1 MLKLQAA
8 EDTIVAIATP
18 PGRGAVALIRISGP
32 QAFAI
37 GRQILDPW
45 PDEARHAVLCTVRHN
60 ADVLDRAVVVLFEK
74 PASFTGEDTV
84 EISTHGGQLVP
95 MAVVSAMIA
104 LGARQARPGEFTQ
117 RAVLN
122 GKLDI
127 LQAEAVADL
136 VDARSTGMH
145 RAALA
150 QLDGGLSRRLSRL
163 RDQLLE
169 LEALIAY
176 YVDFPEED
184 DGPIPRAR
192 IEYSANE
199 VTVALKSLLATAAS
213 GELIREGALV
223 VIAGSPN
230 VGKSSLFNAVLGR
243 SRAIVTDIPGTTR
256 DALEAVVDS
265 GKWPIRLVDTAG
277 LRSTD
282 DELERL
288 GIEVSERYLA
298 DAEIVLACGETAMG
312 IKETVHAIMSKTQAV
327 IIPVRTK
334 ADLVAEGDQRSR
346 SALAVSAITG
356 AGVRELLGAVN
367 RVISDQHGT
376 LSTEQP
382 ILTRARHREAIS
394 SACREADLFLE
405 VWRRETLPATIAGV
419 HVRTAISYLEE
430 LIGAVGIED
439 ILDRVFS
446 SFCVGK

>member
-1 MLKLQAA
+1 
-8 EDTIVAIATP
+8 
-18 PGRGAVALIRISGP
+18 
-32 QAFAI
+32 
-37 GRQILDPW
+37 
-45 PDEARHAVLCTVRHN
+45 
-60 ADVLDRAVVVLFEK
+60 
-74 PASFTGEDTV
+74 
-84 EISTHGGQLVP
+84 
-95 MAVVSAMIA
+95 
-104 LGARQARPGEFTQ
+104 
-117 RAVLN
+117 
-122 GKLDI
+122 
-127 LQAEAVADL
+127 
-136 VDARSTGMH
+136 
-145 RAALA
+145 
-150 QLDGGLSRRLSRL
+150 
-163 RDQLLE
+163 
-169 LEALIAY
+169 
-176 YVDFPEED
+176 
-184 DGPIPRAR
+184 
-192 IEYSANE
+192 
-199 VTVALKSLLATAAS
+199 
-213 GELIREGALV
+213 
-223 VIAGSPN
+223 
-230 VGKSSLFNAVLGR
+230 
-243 SRAIVTDIPGTTR
+243 
-256 DALEAVVDS
+256 
-265 GKWPIRLVDTAG
+265 VDTAG

>member
-1 MLKLQAA
+1 MLKLPTA
-8 EDTIVAIATP
+8 EDTIVALATP

-37 GRQILDPW
+37 AKQILDPW
-45 PDEARHAVLCTVRHN
+45 PEEPRHVTLCTVRYN
-60 ADVLDRAVVVLFEK
+60 AEPLDQAIAVAFEK
-74 PASFTGEDTV
+74 PASFTGEDIV

-95 MAVVSAMIA
+95 MTVMSAVIA

-117 RAVLN
+117 RALLN
-122 GKLDI
+122 GKVDI
-127 LQAEAVADL
+127 LQAEAIADL
-136 VDARSTGMH
+136 VDARSSGMH
-145 RAALA
+145 RAALS

-176 YVDFPEED
+176 DVDFPGED
-184 DGPIPRAR
+184 DGPIPRGR
-192 IEYSANE
+192 IEQSANE
-199 VTVALKSLLATAAS
+199 LTESLKSLLSTATT

-223 VIAGSPN
+223 VIVGPPN
-230 VGKSSLFNAVLGR
+230 VGKSSLFNAILGR

-256 DALEAVVDS
+256 DALEALVD
-265 GKWPIRLVDTAG
+265 GGDWPIRLVDTAG

-298 DAEIVLACGETAMG
+298 DAEIVLACGETKMDLD
-312 IKETVHAIMSKTQAV
+312 ETVHAITPKTRAI

-334 ADLVAEGDQRSR
+334 ADLVTTSDQSQR
-346 SALAVSAITG
+346 SALSVSALTG
-356 AGVRELLGAVN
+356 AGIRELLAAVN
-367 RVISDQHGT
+367 RVIADQHGS

-382 ILTRARHREAIS
+382 VLTRARHREAIS
-394 SACREADLFLE
+394 SACREAELFLE
-405 VWRRETLPATIAGV
+405 VWRQDRLPATIASV
-419 HVRTAISYLEE
+419 HVRAAISHLEE
-430 LIGAVGIED
+430 LIGVVGIED